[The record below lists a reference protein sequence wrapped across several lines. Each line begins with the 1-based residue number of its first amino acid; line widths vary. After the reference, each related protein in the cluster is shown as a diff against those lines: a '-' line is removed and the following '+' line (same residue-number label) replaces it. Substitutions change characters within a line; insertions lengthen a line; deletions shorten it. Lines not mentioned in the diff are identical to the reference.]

1 MKVKKCK
8 NTLLCGTLTLCLW
21 GGFSQVRAASFEN
34 FAIEQQSNK
43 VTGIVN
49 DEFGPVIGASVV
61 EKGTSNGV
69 VTDLDGKF
77 SLNVKPG
84 ATLIISFV
92 GYKQQEVKAGNAP
105 LNIVLEEDSKMLS
118 EVVVTALGI
127 KRERKALGYGVA
139 EVQGEALTK
148 AKETNVINSMAGR
161 VPGLVVTQTAGG
173 ASGSSRVILR
183 GSTEM
188 TGNNQPL
195 YVIDGVPLDNTNFGS
210 AGTYGGFDLGDG
222 ISSVNPDDIEKID
235 ILKDASST
243 AIYGSRATN
252 GVVIVTT
259 KRGKAGAP
267 KVSYDGSVGFKNYMN
282 APDMMDGQ
290 QYVQLAREY
299 SRATKGNG
307 EYVSDDKI
315 FSASELVAIENNNY
329 MDWFDAL
336 TSTAWMNSHT
346 LSVSG
351 GTEKSSYVASAGYHN
366 EDGCLQP
373 QFYKRYNLRAAVD
386 VTPNDYFK
394 FGVSLYGTFSDQ
406 ETGNED
412 GLQTI
417 YRLRPTYHPTNLVT
431 GEQEF
436 KYGSGQFN
444 PFVTQKNQS
453 WRYKKYDVLSNLFV
467 EFNPIKNLA
476 LRSTF
481 SPDLQFIDY
490 GMYAGA
496 YTKRNQGSQATAWYE
511 KTTILN
517 WVWDNM
523 VTYNFDLMKD
533 HHFDLTGVYSMT
545 EYQNE
550 FMRGDGAG
558 LSYNSLWY
566 ALQNGAK
573 TNKTQS
579 KYIKTSLMS
588 YLARLNY
595 NYKGKYYVTAS
606 MRYDG
611 SSKLA
616 EGHKWGGFF
625 AGALAWRI
633 TEEEFMKDID
643 WLNNLKLR
651 VSFGQSG
658 NDNVGAYQTQG
669 SISGA
674 QYYSFGTNDVI
685 GYVPNNLR
693 NMELGWERTTEYNI
707 GVDFGFLNNRISGSF
722 EYYNRL
728 TEDLIMNKTLPITL
742 GYSSV
747 KANVGSV
754 RNKGFEFVLNT
765 ENIRTEDFSW
775 RTSFNIAY
783 NNNKIEKL
791 QYIEDLTSRGKSFE
805 GMKGDYSNLWVVGQP
820 IDINYN
826 LMTIGVWQLDE
837 AEEAAKYGCKP
848 GQYKVLD
855 LDKNGKIDDADRV
868 IDGKRT
874 PDWTGGMVNTFN
886 YKNFDLS
893 VGTSFQLGG
902 RMRNQ
907 FYVSYALENNNMN
920 LNNMVKDYW
929 TPENPT
935 NESAQP
941 GNMGTYRSKAG
952 SWGNQKSDVSHTM
965 SSSDFFKITHV
976 SLGYTFDKKL
986 ISKSFLTNLRLY
998 CTVQNPMIICADNVI
1013 VPEQLPTNVSS
1024 TDLMTRNVMFGVNVS
1039 F

>member
-1 MKVKKCK
+1 MT
-8 NTLLCGTLTLCLW
+8 NTAG
-21 GGFSQVRAASFEN
+21 EP
-34 FAIEQQSNK
+34 I
-43 VTGIVN
+43 
-49 DEFGPVIGASVV
+49 IGATVL
-61 EKGTSNGV
+61 EKGNTTNGTITDIDGNFTINLPANATLSISYIGYITQEIQVGYQTSFKVVLKDDTKTLDEIIVVGYGSQKKANLTGAVSSVKMDEALGDRPLLNAADALQGAVPGLFVSNG
-69 VTDLDGKF
+69 
-77 SLNVKPG
+77 
-84 ATLIISFV
+84 
-92 GYKQQEVKAGNAP
+92 GNAP
-105 LNIVLEEDSKMLS
+105 GTSKS
-118 EVVVTALGI
+118 FQIRGAYSLGV
-127 KRERKALGYGVA
+127 K
-139 EVQGEALTK
+139 
-148 AKETNVINSMAGR
+148 NS
-161 VPGLVVTQTAGG
+161 
-173 ASGSSRVILR
+173 
-183 GSTEM
+183 
-188 TGNNQPL
+188 
-195 YVIDGVPLDNTNFGS
+195 D
-210 AGTYGGFDLGDG
+210 GTYGNTIKPLVLIDNVEGD
-222 ISSVNPDDIEKID
+222 IDMINPEDIESINV
-235 ILKDASST
+235 LKDAASA
-243 AIYGSRATN
+243 AIYGARAAG
-252 GVVIVTT
+252 GVILVTT
-259 KRGKAGAP
+259 KRPKGASRFELNYNNNFAFGKAVNLPKQAP
-267 KVSYDGSVGFKNYMN
+267 LMDYLQAYLDCGYSDAYWSLGSPSVSKWMEYLTAYQKDPSSFNTVGDGIYVDESGVPYYLNEKDLYKNFMETSFQMTHN
-282 APDMMDGQ
+282 
-290 QYVQLAREY
+290 
-299 SRATKGNG
+299 
-307 EYVSDDKI
+307 I
-315 FSASELVAIENNNY
+315 SA
-329 MDWFDAL
+329 
-336 TSTAWMNSHT
+336 
-346 LSVSG
+346 SG
-351 GTEKSSYVASAGYHN
+351 GTDKLRYRISGGYNSNDGVLISDRDKFERMNVNSFISADVTKWFTQEITMSYAHSLQTSPGGMGGVYNTRLVSYYPEGELPASVNTLADEDLPLFTPRNQILYSNPVNNKNDNPRIFLKSILKPLKGLEAVFEYTFDKNIYDYHWYTGQYDYTTIQGGSSKSFVDDYLRKYKQHTNYNSINVYATYNKDFGNHHFKVMAGFNQESSY
-366 EDGCLQP
+366 
-373 QFYKRYNLRAAVD
+373 
-386 VTPNDYFK
+386 
-394 FGVSLYGTFSDQ
+394 Q
-406 ETGNED
+406 ETLD
-412 GLQTI
+412 
-417 YRLRPTYHPTNLVT
+417 TY
-431 GEQEF
+431 
-436 KYGSGQFN
+436 
-444 PFVTQKNQS
+444 
-453 WRYKKYDVLSNLFV
+453 
-467 EFNPIKNLA
+467 
-476 LRSTF
+476 
-481 SPDLQFIDY
+481 
-490 GMYAGA
+490 
-496 YTKRNQGSQATAWYE
+496 
-511 KTTILN
+511 
-517 WVWDNM
+517 
-523 VTYNFDLMKD
+523 
-533 HHFDLTGVYSMT
+533 
-545 EYQNE
+545 
-550 FMRGDGAG
+550 
-558 LSYNSLWY
+558 SYNQAVLDVPAMSSGTGTIKATDSYSEY
-566 ALQNGAK
+566 AIRGGFF
-573 TNKTQS
+573 
-579 KYIKTSLMS
+579 
-588 YLARLNY
+588 RVNY
-595 NYKGKYYVTAS
+595 NYLDKYLLEVNG
-606 MRYDG
+606 RYDG